1 MGKKVPRYG
10 EDGVP
15 MYGDGKKKP
24 WTTGDMGGTEL
35 ERSKYYCL
43 DHMKEKVQIYTP
55 YIVERVIE
63 GASYSEIAKELGI
76 DRSTLYQYRKSVE
89 FQNFKER
96 MIDDQLED
104 IMTLKS
110 GGDLVN
116 AMRFRE
122 GLIKIAVPK
131 KIEQKIETKGE
142 VVHKFVIVPP
152 SEEQNVKAK
161 DKVETPR

>member
-24 WTTGDMGGTEL
+24 WTKGDVKGTPL
-35 ERSKYYCL
+35 EREKYYCL

-104 IMTLKS
+104 ILTLKS
-110 GGDLVN
+110 KGDLVN

-142 VVHKFVIVPP
+142 VIHKFVLIQP
-152 SEEQNVKAK
+152 SEEQIVNTK
-161 DKVETPR
+161 DKVEEH